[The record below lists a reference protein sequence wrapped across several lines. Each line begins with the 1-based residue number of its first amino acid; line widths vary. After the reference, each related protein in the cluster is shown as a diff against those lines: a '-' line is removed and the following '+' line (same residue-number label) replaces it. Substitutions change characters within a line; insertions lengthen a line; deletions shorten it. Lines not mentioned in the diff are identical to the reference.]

1 LQVARTRVTELT
13 GELRAADDAGA
24 ASTAAAAQLTERVA
38 ELEGACGQ
46 LAAELAAANNATC
59 DQAARAL
66 AADGSVAE
74 LQVSAQTCLQ
84 ATSHHRVNTAAV
96 DIQQTVHRGRQKLRS
111 L

>member
-1 LQVARTRVTELT
+1 MTELT
-13 GELRAADDAGA
+13 GELHAANDAGA
-24 ASTAAAAQLTERVA
+24 ASAAAAAQLTERVA

-46 LAAELAAANNATC
+46 LAAELAAATDATR
-59 DQAARAL
+59 DQAARVL

-74 LQVSAQTCLQ
+74 LQVGAQTCLQ

-96 DIQQTVHRGRQKLRS
+96 HIQQTMPRDRQKLRS